1 MTTQPDY
8 FELFGLPR
16 RYALDRKALEDAYE
30 RLTLEH
36 HPDFFT
42 TADDAA
48 REEAARI
55 SALVNLGYRVLRN
68 DLERAAHL
76 LDLFTG
82 GRELDTTAL
91 PEGFL
96 QEMFTLQEEVDALDS
111 AEVETP
117 GDEERREALQREA
130 EERLEAV
137 HAERDALFDAA
148 ADGAAGA
155 PDPAA
160 LQAIQS
166 NLNCERYLRRLLGR
180 LAGEPM
186 D

>member
-1 MTTQPDY
+1 MTSQPDY

-16 RYALDRKALEDAYE
+16 RYALDRKALEEAYE
-30 RLTLEH
+30 RMTMAH

-48 REEAARI
+48 REEAART

-68 DLERAAHL
+68 DLERAGHL
-76 LDLFTG
+76 LDLLTG

-91 PEGFL
+91 PDGFL
-96 QEMFTLQEEVDALDS
+96 TEMFELQEELEALDG

-117 GDEERREALQREA
+117 GDEERREALERDVR
-130 EERLEAV
+130 ERLEAV
-137 HAERDALFDAA
+137 HAKRQGLFDAA

-155 PDPAA
+155 AEPAA

-166 NLNCERYLRRLLGR
+166 NLNCERYLRRLLER
-180 LAGEPM
+180 LEGEPM